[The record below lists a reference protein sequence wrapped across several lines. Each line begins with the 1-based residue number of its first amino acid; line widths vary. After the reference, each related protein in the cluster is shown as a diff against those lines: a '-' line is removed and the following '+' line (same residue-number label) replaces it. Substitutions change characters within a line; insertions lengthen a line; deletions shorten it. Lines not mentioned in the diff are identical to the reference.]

1 MKKTFYIPI
10 LLTML
15 LTSAL
20 SFGQST
26 YLDPVVNLVGTNFN
40 YGNTNGSLKDFKK
53 SVLGV
58 QVGATFQAGITK
70 HFSLVSEFYFMSKGG
85 KLKENNPINTK
96 ETTTHLYSIE
106 LPVLAR
112 FHMGPVYLNA
122 GPSIAYNLAGT
133 HKIDNTSK
141 NIAFKNTSEGFKRW
155 DAGIQAGGGFEFP
168 FKQKRVA
175 IDLRYN
181 YGLTNITYG
190 QETYNRSFIVSIHF
204 SRAWKKNPLQSKS

>member
-1 MKKTFYIPI
+1 MKKNSHLT
-10 LLTML
+10 LLFAML
-15 LTSAL
+15 IVSAA
-20 SFGQST
+20 SFAQTT
-26 YLDPVVNLVGTNFN
+26 YLDPVINLVGTNFN
-40 YGNTNGSLKDFKK
+40 YGNSNSSFKEYKK

-70 HFSLVSEFYFMSKGG
+70 HFSLVPEFYFMSKGG
-85 KLKENNPINTK
+85 KLKENNPLNGK
-96 ETTTHLYSIE
+96 ETTTHLYSLE

-133 HKIDNTSK
+133 NKIDNSSK
-141 NIAFKNTSEGFKRW
+141 DIAFKNTTEGFKRW

-181 YGLTNITYG
+181 YGLTNISHG
-190 QETYNRSFIVSIHF
+190 QEAYNRSFILSIHF
-204 SRAWKKNPLQSKS
+204 SRAWKINPLQSKP